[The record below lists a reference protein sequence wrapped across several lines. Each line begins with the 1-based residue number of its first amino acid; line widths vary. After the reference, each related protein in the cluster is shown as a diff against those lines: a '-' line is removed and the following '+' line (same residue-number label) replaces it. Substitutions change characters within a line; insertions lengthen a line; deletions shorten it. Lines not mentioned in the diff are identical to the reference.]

1 MRYKI
6 YICIYLIII
15 IGFTISGTE
24 GEPNPYMINS
34 FYTVDELKKWAETI
48 SVDQVTESDYIK
60 LYGDITGVTRYI
72 KSKGV
77 PIPTINYANVDD
89 FCIITHASLYNDDH
103 STGCSGINY
112 SLEYSGESSL
122 NISINIEII
131 SEENKASAQD
141 GVLEYL
147 KQAGAMQKFYEN
159 KTAVFNR
166 YGCSVNCRIIQ
177 DKLEELSIG
186 GQQQY
191 ALIRTYQTGWGEP
204 DGNRIIFIYNDFCV
218 TIYNLDDLNI
228 LNEFSIEVEPL

>member
-1 MRYKI
+1 MKYKI
-6 YICIYLIII
+6 IAFISVLAIISLIAVSA
-15 IGFTISGTE
+15 G
-24 GEPNPYMINS
+24 GESNLYVRNYFS
-34 FYTVDELKKWAETI
+34 TVDELKEWVNTSYEEQDTFCYFEDAIEYFRNNGVPVPKIKGSADESVSLTNI
-48 SVDQVTESDYIK
+48 SVYKE
-60 LYGDITGVTRYI
+60 L
-72 KSKGV
+72 
-77 PIPTINYANVDD
+77 
-89 FCIITHASLYNDDH
+89 
-103 STGCSGINY
+103 Y
-112 SLEYSGESSL
+112 SLNKSCGIDYSMESMDEIGF

-131 SEENKASAQD
+131 PEGRKASAQS
-141 GVLEYL
+141 GVLEYVNESGIV
-147 KQAGAMQKFYEN
+147 QTFYKN

-166 YGCSVNCRIIQ
+166 HGCSVNCRIIQ

>member
-1 MRYKI
+1 MKYKI
-6 YICIYLIII
+6 IAFISVLALISLIAV
-15 IGFTISGTE
+15 SVE
-24 GEPNPYMINS
+24 GEPNPNMINS
-34 FYTVDELKKWAETI
+34 FYTVDELKEWVNTSYEEQDTFCYFEDAIEYFRNNGVPVPKIKGSADESVSLTNI
-48 SVDQVTESDYIK
+48 SVYKE
-60 LYGDITGVTRYI
+60 L
-72 KSKGV
+72 
-77 PIPTINYANVDD
+77 
-89 FCIITHASLYNDDH
+89 
-103 STGCSGINY
+103 Y
-112 SLEYSGESSL
+112 SLNKSCGIDYSMESMDEIGF

-131 SEENKASAQD
+131 PEGRKASAQS
-141 GVLEYL
+141 GVLEYVNESGIV
-147 KQAGAMQKFYEN
+147 QTFYKN

-166 YGCSVNCRIIQ
+166 HGCSVNCRIIQ

>member
-1 MRYKI
+1 MKYKI
-6 YICIYLIII
+6 IAFISVLAIISLIAVSA
-15 IGFTISGTE
+15 G
-24 GEPNPYMINS
+24 GESNPYVRNYFS
-34 FYTVDELKKWAETI
+34 TVDELKEWVNTSYEAQDTFYYFEDAIEYFRNNGVPVPKIKGSADESVSLTYI
-48 SVDQVTESDYIK
+48 SVYKE
-60 LYGDITGVTRYI
+60 L
-72 KSKGV
+72 
-77 PIPTINYANVDD
+77 
-89 FCIITHASLYNDDH
+89 
-103 STGCSGINY
+103 Y
-112 SLEYSGESSL
+112 SLNKSCGIDYSMESMNEIGF

-131 SEENKASAQD
+131 PEGRKASAQS
-141 GVLEYL
+141 GVLEYVNESGIV
-147 KQAGAMQKFYEN
+147 QTFYKN

-166 YGCSVNCRIIQ
+166 HGCSVNCRIIQ

>member
-1 MRYKI
+1 MKYKI
-6 YICIYLIII
+6 IAFISVLAIISLIAVSA
-15 IGFTISGTE
+15 G
-24 GEPNPYMINS
+24 GEPNPYVRNYFS
-34 FYTVDELKKWAETI
+34 TVDELKEWVNTSYEEQDTFCYFEDAIEYFRNNGVPVPKIKGSADESVSLTNI
-48 SVDQVTESDYIK
+48 SVYKE
-60 LYGDITGVTRYI
+60 L
-72 KSKGV
+72 
-77 PIPTINYANVDD
+77 
-89 FCIITHASLYNDDH
+89 
-103 STGCSGINY
+103 Y
-112 SLEYSGESSL
+112 SLNKSCGIDYSMESMDEIGF

-131 SEENKASAQD
+131 PEGRKASTQS
-141 GVLEYL
+141 GVLEYVNESGIV
-147 KQAGAMQKFYEN
+147 QTFYKN

-166 YGCSVNCRIIQ
+166 HGCSVNCRIIQ